1 MLCYRLAVSNKTIMQ
16 QAKNYNPLQEIDAIT
31 KLNKFHANETHKI
44 LSFTEIRKELK
55 GLMKELS
62 VYKSEMKVV

>member
-1 MLCYRLAVSNKTIMQ
+1 MLCCRLAVSNKTIMQ

>member
-1 MLCYRLAVSNKTIMQ
+1 MLCYRLALSNKTIMQ
-16 QAKNYNPLQEIDAIT
+16 RAKNYNPLQEIDAIT